1 MKAGLLIKMEAD
13 LSLFLFCWQN
23 SAMPFEYSVKEL
35 MNQTERKRE
44 KGQLTPA

>member
-1 MKAGLLIKMEAD
+1 MKAGLIIKMEAD

-23 SAMPFEYSVKEL
+23 SAMPFESVKEL
-35 MNQTERKRE
+35 MNQAERKRE